1 MKRHLFP
8 VQLALPLDYSASARG
23 GLPQNPEPSKRPRS
37 RLLQARLEAN
47 LAMLG
52 RLATVPARDAR
63 NLGVT
68 IARTVAP
75 RRNGFPELGSG
86 NPRVKLPDIAGDSDL
101 LPARPNL
108 GSGQF
113 AAPGGLAIGPRPRS
127 YPLDDGPVP
136 RPDPIEFCDP
146 AAI

>member
-52 RLATVPARDAR
+52 RLDTVPGSLPEYGDVKEFRQGQRFALISPLLRAKARSLSLVQVAR
-63 NLGVT
+63 LSDEEAYQT
-68 IARTVAP
+68 
-75 RRNGFPELGSG
+75 F
-86 NPRVKLPDIAGDSDL
+86 KLV
-101 LPARPNL
+101 R
-108 GSGQF
+108 
-113 AAPGGLAIGPRPRS
+113 
-127 YPLDDGPVP
+127 
-136 RPDPIEFCDP
+136 
-146 AAI
+146 